1 MNRAKHSPY
10 LRLNRFTARPLTPL
24 LMLVIAGC
32 LSSEPQTLPS
42 ATPTEFAALAQEIAK
57 FRQLPLKREI
67 TLTNFTPIES
77 AADDYAPFQTRHVE
91 SAYRAIGLLSN
102 HVDLGK
108 ALVDYRQLER
118 LATYNEST
126 ATAALASNA
135 SVLGAPFKIT
145 DPISAREAPLSFAI
159 LAALHEQHFQW
170 QGKTSALNLEDRR
183 LAFRALATGDAALTV
198 IARSA
203 GKNIDAL
210 SGSDLQNAGR
220 FALELEKSAARL
232 PDYLRHRLLFPY
244 REGSQF
250 VLWAIKAKGW
260 QGVNAL
266 YANPPLSTAQILHPK
281 KYFSQFE
288 APSDFFP
295 AGLISVMKDGPLVE
309 QTIGEYLL
317 RAMIA
322 TELPAKL
329 ASAIAS
335 SWRGD
340 QLYGFQDG
348 ENFVTVWFST
358 WNSEQDAAAFQR
370 SYRAVLENRQRIRFE
385 MSAEKPAPSLS
396 APLRN
401 GDGVTLQ
408 VKGSIVMLLS
418 GVAAHRLSAV
428 AEAAWRDL
436 EVEPEST
443 ALRFDSASRNKR
455 RRSMITH

>member
-1 MNRAKHSPY
+1 MDEPRSKYSPY

-24 LMLVIAGC
+24 LMLAIAGC
-32 LSSEPQTLPS
+32 LSSEPRTTPS

-67 TLTNFTPIES
+67 TLTNFNPIES
-77 AADDYAPFQTRHVE
+77 ADDDYAPFQTRHVE
-91 SAYRAIGLLSN
+91 SAYSAIGLLPN
-102 HVDLGK
+102 GVDLGK
-108 ALVDYRQLER
+108 ALVEYRRLER
-118 LATYNEST
+118 LTAYNEL
-126 ATAALASNA
+126 TAAVALAPDA
-135 SVLGAPFKIT
+135 SVLGAPFRIT
-145 DPISAREAPLSFAI
+145 DPVSAREAPLGFAI
-159 LAALHEQHFQW
+159 IMALHEQNFQW

-203 GKNIDAL
+203 RKNIDAL
-210 SGSDLQNAGR
+210 SGVDLQNAGA

-250 VLWAIKAKGW
+250 ALWALKAKGW

-266 YANPPLSTAQILHPK
+266 YANPPLSTAQILHPE
-281 KYFSQFE
+281 KYFAQLE
-288 APSDFFP
+288 APSGFFP
-295 AGLISVMKDGPLVE
+295 AGLMRAMKDRPLVE

-322 TELPAKL
+322 TEFPAKL
-329 ASAIAS
+329 AGVIAS

-340 QLYGFQDG
+340 QLYAFQDG
-348 ENFVTVWFST
+348 ESLVTVWFSA

-370 SYRAVLENRQRIRFE
+370 GYRAVLENRQRIRFAA
-385 MSAEKPAPSLS
+385 SAEKTAPSLS
-396 APLRN
+396 AVLRN

-408 VKGSIVMLLS
+408 VKGPVVMLLS
-418 GVAAHRLSAV
+418 GVAAHRLSTV

-443 ALRFDSASRNKR
+443 ALRFDSARLPQLK
-455 RRSMITH
+455 